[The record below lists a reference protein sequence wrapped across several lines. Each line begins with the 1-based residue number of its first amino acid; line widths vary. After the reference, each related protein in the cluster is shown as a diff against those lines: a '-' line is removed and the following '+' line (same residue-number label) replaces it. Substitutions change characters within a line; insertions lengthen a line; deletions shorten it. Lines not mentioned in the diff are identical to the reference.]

1 MESCHVLVN
10 FSTTASVLAAFIVFI
25 PSVNDLTKKHFHLLS
40 SRVFGLSGS
49 GSYKNSP
56 YFTF

>member
-56 YFTF
+56 